1 MYEKGIKM
9 ISKFLTMTW
18 TYKGQLITELSDMPN
33 NVFGFIYKITNGKTG
48 QYYIGKKQVLSI
60 RKRNFGKRE
69 IAALEDKRMKKYEMV
84 EKESDWKEYRSSN
97 PTVKLWFHENEEA
110 LKQNRRDAIN
120 NQLKLEILRFCSNKK
135 SLTYYELQEQF
146 AHDVLGDELALND
159 NLLGKF
165 FRKDLE

>member
-1 MYEKGIKM
+1 M

-18 TYKGQLITELSDMPN
+18 TYKGQLITELSDMPE

-48 QYYIGKKQVLSI
+48 EYYIGKKQVLSV

-84 EKESDWKEYRSSN
+84 TKESDWKDYRSSN
-97 PTVKLWFHENEEA
+97 KEVKGWFDKNEKA
-110 LKQNRRDAIN
+110 LKEDRRDDIN
-120 NQLKLEILRFCSNKK
+120 DQLKLEILHFCSNKK

-146 AHDVLGDELALND
+146 AHNVLADENSLND